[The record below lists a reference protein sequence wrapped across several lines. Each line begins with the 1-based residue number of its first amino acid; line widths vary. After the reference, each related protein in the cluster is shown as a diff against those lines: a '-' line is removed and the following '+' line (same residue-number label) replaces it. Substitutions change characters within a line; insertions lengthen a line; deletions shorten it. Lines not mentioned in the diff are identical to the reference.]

1 MSTEPPAHHPK
12 GEHHHGHHH
21 HPAPAGP
28 EAAPSCC
35 HTGAPRPAFSA
46 FAAASA
52 KEWTCPMHPEIVRDK
67 PGDCPL
73 CGMALEP
80 RGVDLEEGPSAEY
93 LGLRRRFWVS
103 VPLAAATLW
112 LAMGEMIPGGGGL
125 SGLSAELNL
134 WLQLIFA
141 TPVATWAAW
150 PFYHRAVFSVKNR
163 SLNMFTLIGLGIA
176 VAYGYSL
183 LAIFA
188 PGLLPVA
195 PGGGHGAGHG
205 AEAAPPPV
213 YFESAAVIAVLV
225 LLGQLLELRARGQ
238 TSAALR
244 QLVGLAAKNA
254 RRVEKDG
261 AERDV
266 PLEEVQ
272 VGDLLRVRP
281 GEKIPVDGVVVEGRG
296 IVDESMVSGEP
307 LPVEKEP
314 GDRLIGA
321 TVSKS
326 GGLLMRAE
334 KVGSDTLLARIVAMV
349 AEAQRSRA
357 PIQKLADQV
366 SAYFVVAVLAIS
378 AIAFVAWLAV
388 GPEPRL
394 PHALASAIGV
404 LIIACPC
411 ALGLA
416 TPMSILVA
424 TGRGAAIGVL
434 FRDAETI
441 ENLRRVDTLVID
453 KTGTLTEGNPSLT
466 DVAAL
471 EGQDEG
477 ELLGL
482 AAAVERGSE
491 HPLAA
496 AIVAEAEKRGL
507 AIPKAENF
515 QAAPGRG
522 VSAQVGEQWVTLGNA
537 RIFAEGGVKVPP
549 ALAEKAEALR
559 SQGKTALFVAVGEKI
574 AGLLAVADPIKKTT
588 PEAIEQLK
596 KEGLRV
602 VMLTGDAKP
611 TAMAVAKELG
621 IEEVEAEVLP
631 DRKAEVVARLQ
642 QEGRFVAMAG
652 DGINDAPALAK
663 AQIGI
668 AMGGGTDIAIESAG
682 VTLVGGELTGIV
694 RARRLSRATMANI
707 QQNLFWAFAYNAAGV
722 PIAAGILYPWT
733 GWLLSPMLAAAAMSF
748 SSVTVIA
755 NALRLRRVKV

>member
-1 MSTEPPAHHPK
+1 
-12 GEHHHGHHH
+12 
-21 HPAPAGP
+21 
-28 EAAPSCC
+28 
-35 HTGAPRPAFSA
+35 
-46 FAAASA
+46 
-52 KEWTCPMHPEIVRDK
+52 MHPEVLRDK

-93 LGLRRRFWVS
+93 LDLRRRFWIS
-103 VPLAAATLW
+103 LPLAAATLW

-125 SGLSAELNL
+125 AGVSAEWKL

-141 TPVATWAAW
+141 TPVALWAAW
-150 PFYHRAVFSVKNR
+150 PFYHRAWFSVVSRN
-163 SLNMFTLIGLGIA
+163 LNMFTLIGLGIA

-188 PGLLPVA
+188 PGLLPAA
-195 PGGGHGAGHG
+195 PGHGAGHTG
-205 AEAAPPPV
+205 HAAAAPPPV

-254 RRVEKDG
+254 RRVEQDG
-261 AERDV
+261 TERDV
-266 PLEEVQ
+266 PLEEVE
-272 VGDLLRVRP
+272 VGDLLRIRP
-281 GEKIPVDGVVVEGRG
+281 GEKVPVDGVVVEGRG
-296 IVDESMVSGEP
+296 VVDESMVSGEP
-307 LPVEKEP
+307 LPVEKEA

-326 GGLLMRAE
+326 GGILMRAE

-366 SAYFVVAVLAIS
+366 SAYFVVAVLAIA

-441 ENLRRVDTLVID
+441 ENLRRVDTLVFD
-453 KTGTLTEGNPSLT
+453 KTGTLTEGKPKLT
-466 DVAAL
+466 DVVA
-471 EGQDEG
+471 EGIAEN
-477 ELLGL
+477 ELLAL

-496 AIVAEAEKRGL
+496 AIVAEAETRGV
-507 AIPKAENF
+507 AILKAGSF
-515 QAAPGRG
+515 HSAPGRG
-522 VSAQVGEQWVTLGNA
+522 VSALVEERWITLGNA
-537 RIFAEGGVKVPP
+537 RIFAEGGVAIPP
-549 ALAEKAEALR
+549 ALAEKAETLR
-559 SQGKTALFVAVGEKI
+559 GEGKTALFVAVEEKI

-588 PEAIEQLK
+588 PEAIRELK
-596 KEGLRV
+596 KEGLRL
-602 VMLTGDAKP
+602 VMMTGDAKP
-611 TAMAVAKELG
+611 TALAVAKELG

-631 DRKAEVVARLQ
+631 DRKAEAVARLQ
-642 QEGRFVAMAG
+642 SEGRFVAMAG

-707 QQNLFWAFAYNAAGV
+707 RQNLFWAFAYNAAGV
-722 PIAAGILYPWT
+722 PIAAGVLYPWT